1 MLELVA
7 PSFLNVGR
15 YLNLAKREILLFKS
29 STGCFDWV
37 SLSFKIVHATD
48 LHLLKVQAV
57 MIWTQIIVCPSTM
70 NSVPQ
75 TGLLAFPALVPLLV
89 LCLQPG
95 MPSRWTNPDKV
106 LPVPLFPS
114 MLLPQWDTSCI
125 FNGSLLFHSIFG
137 SLSRDSLPILV
148 SSVIHYI
155 VCGYSN
161 ICWLEL
167 KRDLTIHVRHAK
179 FFVDYRAL

>member
-1 MLELVA
+1 MAFWLSYNLVEIIFSISQIRIMLLELVA

-15 YLNLAKREILLFKS
+15 YLNLAKRELLLFKS

-57 MIWTQIIVCPSTM
+57 MIWTEIIVCPSTM
-70 NSVPQ
+70 NSAPQ

-125 FNGSLLFHSIFG
+125 SLMEAFSFTAF
-137 SLSRDSLPILV
+137 LV
-148 SSVIHYI
+148 VFLVTVYQSWY
-155 VCGYSN
+155 
-161 ICWLEL
+161 L
-167 KRDLTIHVRHAK
+167 R
-179 FFVDYRAL
+179 